1 MKKKRYTRKE
11 LREFARQTENKEILM
26 RKDDT
31 GYSVA
36 HWLAWKSD
44 KTKWYTDDKE
54 ILMLQDSD
62 GRSVAHI
69 LADNHPTWNT
79 NIPEILILYSSMWKE
94 TVEDVLVKKGK
105 I

>member
-1 MKKKRYTRKE
+1 
-11 LREFARQTENKEILM
+11 M

-31 GYSVA
+31 GYSVS

-44 KTKWYTDDKE
+44 NTIWITEDKE

-94 TVEDVLVKKGK
+94 TVEDTLVGRNR